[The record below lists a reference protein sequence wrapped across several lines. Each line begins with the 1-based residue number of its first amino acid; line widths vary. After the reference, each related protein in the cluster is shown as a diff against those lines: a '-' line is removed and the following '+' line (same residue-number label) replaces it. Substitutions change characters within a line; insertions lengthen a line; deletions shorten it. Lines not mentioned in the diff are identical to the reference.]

1 MPSETTLNSEN
12 YKSKDSMNMCRNEKS
27 TEYSDNSDI
36 SNNKEDYNEK
46 KENFDKKIC
55 DNINDKLNIYDN
67 IIGEIKELYN
77 GNIVMNSKGVD
88 KLNISNVA
96 KGLFLNINKTIS
108 KKVRVLIIGNSSSGK
123 STFINWFL
131 QENIQKTGYE
141 FETNHFTL
149 ITSGNYFSEFNGDI
163 TIKTFD
169 FLKHIS
175 SKNRNFKNYL
185 STKMYISKNMETK
198 NIDFIDTPG
207 LKDIMHK
214 LDFDINSI
222 IYDLSDYV
230 DIILV
235 FFDSSGKSLS
245 NRLLLIIKEI
255 YEKHMEKIIFVFS
268 KIDEIKYE
276 QDRIKLL
283 CQTTQC
289 LASKINIRNNIDL
302 LPIYIYGA
310 KNGRYLFE
318 CSRNDDDL
326 CIVNRI
332 NDIIYEIKKLFFKKL
347 EKDLYCLIHD
357 CDCIIGKILDILKTD
372 GERRVHKSTLKR
384 ERIKHT
390 IIQIFL
396 FIVFLFLL
404 FTQLSVHSYYKN
416 VLMSYVDISSN
427 RFYKNYIINTGTVLN
442 NWENAYV
449 MINITLAFFFL
460 LSGIM
465 KKKFTKNIKTL
476 HVTSKEILRVNGQRG
491 RKGMKQ
497 NQREATQS
505 RTKRSLLLFEQ
516 LTFAKFA
523 KDRGKYLA
531 KTFYELN
538 QN

>member
-1 MPSETTLNSEN
+1 MQSMPSETTINSEH
-12 YKSKDSMNMCRNEKS
+12 YKSKEPICRNEKL
-27 TEYSDNSDI
+27 TEYSDHSEMG
-36 SNNKEDYNEK
+36 NNKDTFNDP
-46 KENFDKKIC
+46 KENFDRKIC
-55 DNINDKLNIYDN
+55 DNMNERLNIYDD
-67 IIGEIKELYN
+67 IISEIKELYN
-77 GNIVMNSKGVD
+77 GNIVMNNKGLD
-88 KLNISNVA
+88 KLNIRNVA
-96 KGLFLNINKTIS
+96 KGLFLNVNKTIS

-149 ITSGNYFSEFNGDI
+149 ITSGNYISEFNGDI

-169 FLKHIS
+169 FLKQIS
-175 SKNRNFKNYL
+175 SRNRNFKNNL
-185 STKMYISKNMETK
+185 CTKMYVCKNPEIK

-207 LKDIMHK
+207 LKDIMNK
-214 LDFDINSI
+214 VDYDINSI

-255 YEKHMEKIIFVFS
+255 YEKHMEKMLFIFS

-289 LASKINIRNNIDL
+289 LASKINIRSNIDL

-318 CSRNDDDL
+318 NAQGNDNL

-347 EKDLYCLIHD
+347 EKDLYCLISD
-357 CDCIIGKILDILKTD
+357 CDCIINKILDILKTD
-372 GERRVHKSTLKR
+372 GERSAHKSTLKR

-390 IIQIFL
+390 IIQVIVFTLFL
-396 FIVFLFLL
+396 FFL
-404 FTQLSVHSYYKN
+404 FTQLSVHNYYKN
-416 VLMSYVDISSN
+416 IIVSYLDISN
-427 RFYKNYIINTGTVLN
+427 NNFYKDYVINTGSVLN
-442 NWENAYV
+442 NWENSYIL
-449 MINITLAFFFL
+449 INVTLVAFFL

-476 HVTSKEILRVNGQRG
+476 HVSSKEILR
-491 RKGMKQ
+491 
-497 NQREATQS
+497 
-505 RTKRSLLLFEQ
+505 EQ
-516 LTFAKFA
+516 LTFAMFA

-531 KTFYELN
+531 KTFYELK